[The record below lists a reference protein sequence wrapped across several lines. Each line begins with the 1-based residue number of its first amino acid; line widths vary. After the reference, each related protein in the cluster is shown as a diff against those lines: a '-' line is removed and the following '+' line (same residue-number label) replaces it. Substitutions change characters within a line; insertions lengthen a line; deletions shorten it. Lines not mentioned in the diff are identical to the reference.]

1 MATTPTIGDA
11 LPADMKADYP
21 QSVLDVTLD
30 EAVKIAVYDEPPTSA
45 LSEEDVEDVKEIFET
60 YESEGGPG
68 SDAGGSTYWNKSP
81 DENSAYWNKQ

>member
-1 MATTPTIGDA
+1 MATNPTIGDA

-30 EAVKIAVYDEPPTSA
+30 EAVKIAVYDEPPTSP

-60 YESEGGPG
+60 YEEEGGPG
-68 SDAGGSTYWNKSP
+68 ADSGGSAYWNKSP